1 MVALDTNILIYA
13 CDKADPS
20 RQQVALDLVSNA
32 RDGILLWQVACE
44 FVAASRKL
52 KHQGFTT
59 ADAWNRVADYQAI
72 FPLILPNARALE
84 RARVLH
90 ADNGWSFW
98 DAMIVASCVECGVSR
113 LYSEDLPG
121 RAPPSPLEIVNPFPS
136 ITRAP

>member
-1 MVALDTNILIYA
+1 MVALDTNVLIYA

-32 RDGILLWQVACE
+32 HGGVLLWQVACE

-52 KHQGFTT
+52 KDQGFTT
-59 ADAWNRVADYQAI
+59 VDAWNRLADYRTI
-72 FPLILPNARALE
+72 FPLIVPNVRALE

-90 ADNGWSFW
+90 SEAGWSFW
-98 DAMIVASCVECGVSR
+98 DAMIVASCLERGVSR

-121 RAPPSPLEIVNPFPS
+121 RAPPGQLEIVNPFAP
-136 ITRAP
+136 ITRTT